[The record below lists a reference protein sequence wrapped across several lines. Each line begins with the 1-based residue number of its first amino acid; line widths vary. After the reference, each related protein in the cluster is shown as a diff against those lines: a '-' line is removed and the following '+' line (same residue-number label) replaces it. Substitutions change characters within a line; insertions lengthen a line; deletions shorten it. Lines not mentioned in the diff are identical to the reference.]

1 MAGAGKGG
9 LEKLL
14 ANPGKEEQ
22 SNPCWFWALKHEGN
36 GRSAGEQIMKNTI
49 LVMALVVALAPTGI
63 ARAQSYVYNWTYSSP
78 LYTGSGMVS
87 VDPTMPVNGLDGLDS
102 YIPVIS
108 GTFNGQAITG
118 LDISGNYDNYFLFQ
132 ASGSYVLTSPTE
144 PLNEVYEFAFLT
156 TADEYVMNNNGNDPG
171 TGTANEFETYD
182 LNNGGSG
189 IYGSDDAY
197 DFVGNFNPV
206 GDFIITPVPE
216 PGAKALFL
224 GGAIL
229 FIGLRFRHLLRA
241 ARA

>member
-1 MAGAGKGG
+1 
-9 LEKLL
+9 
-14 ANPGKEEQ
+14 
-22 SNPCWFWALKHEGN
+22 
-36 GRSAGEQIMKNTI
+36 MKNTI
-49 LVMALVVALAPTGI
+49 KVFALVLVAATGSV
-63 ARAQSYVYNWTYSSP
+63 RAQNYVYNWTYSSP
-78 LYTGSGMVS
+78 LYIGSGMVS

-132 ASGSYVLTSPTE
+132 ASGSYVLTFPTE
-144 PLNEVYEFAFLT
+144 PLNQVYEFAFLT

-182 LNNGGSG
+182 MNNGGSG
-189 IYGSDDAY
+189 VYGSDDAF
-197 DFVGNFNPV
+197 DSVGNFNPV

-216 PGAKALFL
+216 PAAQGLFL

-229 FIGLRFRHLLRA
+229 FIGLRSRRQLRA

>member
-1 MAGAGKGG
+1 
-9 LEKLL
+9 
-14 ANPGKEEQ
+14 
-22 SNPCWFWALKHEGN
+22 
-36 GRSAGEQIMKNTI
+36 MKNTI

-118 LDISGNYDNYFLFQ
+118 LDTSGNYDNYFLFQ

-182 LNNGGSG
+182 MNNGGSG
-189 IYGSDDAY
+189 VYGSDDAF
-197 DFVGNFNPV
+197 DSVGNFNPV
-206 GDFIITPVPE
+206 GDFTITPVPE
-216 PGAKALFL
+216 PAAKGQFL

-229 FIGLRFRHLLRA
+229 FVSLRSCRKLCGTRA
-241 ARA
+241 

>member
-1 MAGAGKGG
+1 
-9 LEKLL
+9 
-14 ANPGKEEQ
+14 
-22 SNPCWFWALKHEGN
+22 
-36 GRSAGEQIMKNTI
+36 MKNTI

-132 ASGSYVLTSPTE
+132 ASGSYVLTFPTE
-144 PLNEVYEFAFLT
+144 PLNQVYEFAFLT

-182 LNNGGSG
+182 MNNGGSG
-189 IYGSDDAY
+189 VYGSDDAF
-197 DFVGNFNPV
+197 DSVGNFNPV
-206 GDFIITPVPE
+206 GDFVITPVPE
-216 PGAKALFL
+216 PATKGLFL

-229 FIGLRFRHLLRA
+229 FISLLSRRQLRA